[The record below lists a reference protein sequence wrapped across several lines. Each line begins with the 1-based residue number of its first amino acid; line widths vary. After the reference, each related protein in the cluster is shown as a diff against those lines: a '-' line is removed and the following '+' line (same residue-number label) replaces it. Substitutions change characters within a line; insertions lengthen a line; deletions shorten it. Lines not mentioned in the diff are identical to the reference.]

1 MGSPTI
7 PTELAIR
14 DRIVTVLSSITAG
27 ADYWYT
33 PAKVMK
39 RFVHWREYQ
48 GAFPVYMVTVGSG
61 GTREFNSRNNVDE
74 TFYLSIKGFVKD
86 DTDTTGRILRC
97 WQDIR
102 VALAREMESPLPA
115 ALPSLGAFL
124 LSIPEPPETDDG
136 YMAIEGGLGFFD
148 VRVEIHYNDT
158 LGYV

>member
-33 PAKVMK
+33 PAKVFG

-48 GAFPVYMVTVGSG
+48 GAFPLYMVTIGSG

-74 TFYLSIKGFVKD
+74 TFYLSIKGYIKD
-86 DTDTTGRILRC
+86 NTDTTARILRC